1 MAFENITL
9 TQVAAFI
16 AFVVALYGGVKYLK
30 KELKDALSEMLKEEF
45 ESVDQKLD
53 SDNRRIKDLEDQN
66 KFIYKAISLL
76 LQDDLAILE
85 HLRTDNAG
93 LPDTKIGDNMEK
105 DVPYIVYESEAAR
118 HERTVKRLITALLI
132 AILLI
137 VGSNLAWLYVWNQ
150 YDITTETISIDN
162 SDEGNANYLEAGIN
176 GEIINEQQH
185 KGKTQDSN

>member
-1 MAFENITL
+1 
-9 TQVAAFI
+9 
-16 AFVVALYGGVKYLK
+16 
-30 KELKDALSEMLKEEF
+30 
-45 ESVDQKLD
+45 
-53 SDNRRIKDLEDQN
+53 
-66 KFIYKAISLL
+66 
-76 LQDDLAILE
+76 
-85 HLRTDNAG
+85 
-93 LPDTKIGDNMEK
+93 MEK